1 MRRSKLYKK
10 QVEVAGFDAQKRY
23 SVSEAIALLKGMP
36 GVKFDQT
43 AEVAFKLGVD
53 PRKSDQTVRGAVAL
67 PRGTGKT
74 VRVAVVADGALAQ
87 DARDAGADFVG
98 YEDIVEKIKGGWQD
112 FDMLIATP
120 DAMRLVRPLGRQLGP
135 RGLMPNPK
143 TGTVTDQV
151 GTAVREAKAGRA
163 EFRADRGACVHVPF
177 GKMSFEADALKENF
191 DVIVEALLKG
201 MPGVTFDQTAEVAFK
216 LGVDPR
222 KSDQTV
228 RGAVALPRG
237 TGKTVRV
244 AVVADGPLA
253 QDARDAGADFVG
265 YEDIVEKIKGG
276 WQDFDIL
283 IATPDAMRLV
293 RPLGR
298 QLGPRGLMPNP
309 KTGTV
314 TDQVGTAVREAKA
327 GRAEFRADR
336 GACVHV
342 PFGKMSFEADALKE
356 NFDVIVDALNKA
368 KPTTAK
374 GAYILSCTIS
384 ATMTPGVKIN
394 VKELVRSKE

>member
-1 MRRSKLYKK
+1 MAKKVTGLIRLQIPAGAANPAPPIGPALGSAGCNIMEFCKQFNAATQSQSGMIIPVVITVYQDRSFTFICKSPPAAVLVKKAAGVASGARSPARKRPARSPGRRSVKSCRSRRKTSTPVTKRRPCASSKAPRAAWESRWSMRRSKLYRK

-23 SVSEAIALLKGMP
+23 SVAEAIALLKGMP

-191 DVIVEALLKG
+191 DVIVEAL
-201 MPGVTFDQTAEVAFK
+201 
-216 LGVDPR
+216 
-222 KSDQTV
+222 
-228 RGAVALPRG
+228 
-237 TGKTVRV
+237 
-244 AVVADGPLA
+244 
-253 QDARDAGADFVG
+253 
-265 YEDIVEKIKGG
+265 
-276 WQDFDIL
+276 
-283 IATPDAMRLV
+283 
-293 RPLGR
+293 
-298 QLGPRGLMPNP
+298 
-309 KTGTV
+309 
-314 TDQVGTAVREAKA
+314 
-327 GRAEFRADR
+327 
-336 GACVHV
+336 
-342 PFGKMSFEADALKE
+342 
-356 NFDVIVDALNKA
+356 NKA